1 MKIIAFYLPQFH
13 CFPEND
19 AWWGTGFTEWNNVRS
34 AQPLFKNHN
43 QPRVPLDN
51 NYYDLTET
59 ENLRWQAHLAQKYGV
74 YGFCYYHYWFNGK
87 LLMEKPMEQMLS
99 DKEIQLPF
107 CICWANENW
116 TKAWAKRSKEVLIA
130 QNYENKEDWKKHFE
144 YLEKF
149 FKDKRYIKCNGKP
162 LLVICRP

>member
-59 ENLRWQAHLAQKYGV
+59 ENLRWQVHLAHKYGV

-99 DKEIQLPF
+99 DK
-107 CICWANENW
+107 
-116 TKAWAKRSKEVLIA
+116 
-130 QNYENKEDWKKHFE
+130 
-144 YLEKF
+144 
-149 FKDKRYIKCNGKP
+149 
-162 LLVICRP
+162 

>member
-74 YGFCYYHYWFNGK
+74 YGFGYYHYWFNGK
-87 LLMEKPMEQMLS
+87 LLIEKPMEQMLS
-99 DKEIQLPF
+99 DK
-107 CICWANENW
+107 
-116 TKAWAKRSKEVLIA
+116 
-130 QNYENKEDWKKHFE
+130 
-144 YLEKF
+144 
-149 FKDKRYIKCNGKP
+149 
-162 LLVICRP
+162 

>member
-149 FKDKRYIKCNGKP
+149 F
-162 LLVICRP
+162 

>member
-144 YLEKF
+144 YLEK
-149 FKDKRYIKCNGKP
+149 IS
-162 LLVICRP
+162 VI